1 MTKPVSDMSRKE
13 LRDCAKERIFSLG
26 LRDLASALSY
36 KNMRYGLSK
45 MIYAMDSL
53 DVHCVFSPDSTIT
66 RNRGRWMSGFGY
78 GALIKWPDN
87 GMAFPEIRPNACGM
101 VVAKLDE
108 LPSEKEIIHRVSE
121 VEESEMIL
129 DGITLK
135 PDFGEGN
142 HFFEFYKPV
151 GISPDIVDRM
161 PEDAGYAILH
171 GSAPERKEDM
181 YGAVDRAD
189 KVDTPYGP
197 FAVLDGD
204 DAKEYYKLWLDF
216 EEFSKKRRE
225 FLARKVLGECEIISN
240 ITHQGLFARNE
251 IRIGCYDTLDKSSP
265 RGKALFPVALRWDL
279 PVYIF
284 KGKEN
289 LSDDVIGRLGFE
301 ERARNLGL
309 YEELKKTNILPHG
322 GGYDI
327 TLPYTRIKVI
337 NTSIGNNFILMGPE
351 PVSRVD
357 ELTSKGDDLSRFG
370 RMIVTNARELPYT
383 YRGLGVME
391 KVLEYDL
398 GNPIAKLQPLMTVK
412 I

>member
-1 MTKPVSDMSRKE
+1 MTKAISDMSRNE

-36 KNMRYGLSK
+36 ENMSYGLSK
-45 MIYAMDSL
+45 IIYAVDSF

-66 RNRGRWMSGFGY
+66 RNTGRWQSGFGY
-78 GALIKWPDN
+78 GAVIKWPDN

-101 VVAKLDE
+101 VVVKLDE
-108 LPSEKEIIHRVSE
+108 LPSEGDILKRISE
-121 VEESEMIL
+121 VEESEMVL

-142 HFFEFYKPV
+142 HFFEFYKTV
-151 GISPDIVDRM
+151 SVSPDIVDGM
-161 PEDAGYAILH
+161 PEDSGYAILH
-171 GSAPERKEDM
+171 GSAPERKDDM

-189 KVDTPYGP
+189 KIDTPYGP

-204 DAKEYYKLWLDF
+204 DAREYYKLWLDL

-225 FLARKVLGECEIISN
+225 FLAREMLGDCEIISN
-240 ITHQGLFARNE
+240 ITHQGIFARNE
-251 IRIGCYDTLDKSSP
+251 IRIGCYDTMDRSSP
-265 RGKALFPVALRWDL
+265 KGKALFPVALRWDL

-284 KGKEN
+284 RGKEN
-289 LSDDVIGRLGFE
+289 LSDDVMGRLGFE
-301 ERARNLGL
+301 ERARNIGL

-327 TLPYTRIKVI
+327 TLPYTRIKVV
-337 NTSIGNNFILMGPE
+337 NTHIGNNFILMGPE

-357 ELTSKGDDLSRFG
+357 ELTSNGEDLSRFG

-383 YRGLGVME
+383 YRGLGVIE

-398 GNPIAKLQPLMTVK
+398 GDPIAKLQPLMTIK